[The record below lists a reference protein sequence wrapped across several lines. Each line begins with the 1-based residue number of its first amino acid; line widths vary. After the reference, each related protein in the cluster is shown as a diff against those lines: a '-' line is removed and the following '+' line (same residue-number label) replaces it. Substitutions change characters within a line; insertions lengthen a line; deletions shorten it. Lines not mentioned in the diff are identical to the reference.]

1 MLNKNAARSTPWEE
15 RFGWYHYDGRTIY
28 EFTEKDLDDA
38 AELYS
43 ANGATAVILFGAHFR
58 FSFMAYWSD
67 IEDFIA
73 RFTLAFH
80 KKGIKVIE
88 HHSTHL
94 TYRPVDPETF
104 WEKNLAPGT
113 QFASYP
119 DFRKNCETCLTPSGV
134 HPDEFAQIDGSTG
147 KPCLS
152 SYIHTEGK
160 DVHWIFKH
168 YDGKAHCFNHPAYEE
183 AYWGHVRRI
192 IEKAHIDGIMN
203 DDVQWFGGGNSC
215 TCEYCR
221 AKFREETGYELPDKE
236 HWSEFFE
243 HYERPDYI
251 AWKKFK
257 KKQSGDFHFRMDE
270 RYKSI
275 GFDPMRPA
283 YCAEVLPF
291 DTTCYGFEPAQK
303 LWDFIFQEC
312 CGIIKDSF
320 VCFAGEAIHR
330 FAMAKRNGKPPMALM
345 YPQTAGSAYAA
356 WALCRSW
363 GQLYTGTGGDPR
375 SVFDRPMRDFEKK
388 HTALFCDPRK
398 RADAAFW
405 FSPETRDYSDKD
417 APQKYMKPF
426 MAYLESA
433 YVSGICCDMV
443 FGTDGADILSTFPVI
458 IMPYVY
464 SVSDAEAQKLRDYV
478 YNGGRLIVLGE
489 FAGRDENCT
498 ERGIKEK
505 TRLLG
510 MNSTLKRADY
520 CGREYIF
527 SDVFENA
534 FSRYV
539 FDTVCGEA
547 AAHGENGEILC
558 VEEKI
563 GKGSVIYHASDV
575 SDHPIQPAV
584 WPHGEKTPCDR
595 SYIGEMRAYDGAL
608 LKLLIGGGFTS
619 CSDEN
624 VIVSAFE
631 TECGTVLH
639 FVNTKGFI
647 EDRDSF
653 TNSHLPVPPF
663 EKGAE
668 KIGAVTASVNSGGRT
683 YTLAKLYSPEFE
695 GEKSADI
702 RCEDGRVYIEIPKGT
717 FAGYLLAALE

>member
-1 MLNKNAARSTPWEE
+1 MSAEVTANTPWEE
-15 RFGWYHYDGRTIY
+15 RFGWYHYDGRAIY
-28 EFTEKDLDDA
+28 EYTGKDLDDA
-38 AELYS
+38 AELYK
-43 ANGATAVILFGAHFR
+43 ANGVTAVILFGAHFR
-58 FSFMAYWSD
+58 FSFMAYWTD

-73 RFTLAFH
+73 RFTSAFH

-94 TYRPVDPETF
+94 TYRPVDPEAF
-104 WEKNLAPGT
+104 WKKNLAPGMQLST
-113 QFASYP
+113 YP
-119 DFRKNCETCLTPSGV
+119 GFREKSENTLTPEGAKL
-134 HPDEFAQIDGSTG
+134 DDFAQIDGSTG
-147 KPCLS
+147 QPCLS

-168 YDGKAHCFNHPAYEE
+168 YDGNAHCFNHPAFEE
-183 AYWGHVRRI
+183 AYWGHIRRI

-215 TCEYCR
+215 ACVYCR

-236 HWSEFFE
+236 HWSGFFE

-257 KKQSGDFHFRMDE
+257 KKQSGDFHYRMDE

-275 GFDPMRPA
+275 GFRPMRPA
-283 YCAEVLPF
+283 YCCEVLPF

-312 CGIIKDSF
+312 CAVIKDSF

-345 YPQTAGSAYAA
+345 YPKTAGSAYAA

-363 GQLYTGTGGDPR
+363 GQLYTGTGGDSR
-375 SVFDRPMRDFEKK
+375 STFDRPMRDFEKK
-388 HTALFCDPRK
+388 HVLCYRDPVK
-398 RADAAFW
+398 RADAAFF

-433 YVSGICCDMV
+433 YVSGVCCDMV
-443 FGTDGADILSTFPVI
+443 FGTDAPETLSAFRVI
-458 IMPYVY
+458 IVPYVY
-464 SVSDAEAQKLRDYV
+464 SISDAEAEKLREYAE
-478 YNGGRLIVLGE
+478 NGGKLIVLGE
-489 FAGRDENCT
+489 FAGRDENCR
-498 ERGIKEK
+498 ERGTEER

-510 MNSTLKRADY
+510 MRSELRLKDY
-520 CGREYIF
+520 SGREEIGGK
-527 SDVFENA
+527 VFGNA
-534 FSRYV
+534 TSKYV
-539 FDTVCGEA
+539 FDKVLGEVIA
-547 AAHGENGEILC
+547 RGENGEALC
-558 VEEKI
+558 VEEKT
-563 GKGSVIYHASDV
+563 GKGKVIFHVSDV

-584 WPHGEKTPCDR
+584 WPRGEQTPCDR
-595 SYIGEMRAYDGAL
+595 SFIPEMREKDGAL

-624 VIVSAFE
+624 VIVSAFG
-631 TECGTVLH
+631 TKAGTVVH

-647 EDRDSF
+647 ADRDTVTSPY
-653 TNSHLPVPPF
+653 LPVPPF
-663 EKGAE
+663 EPGAE
-668 KIGAVTASVNSGGRT
+668 KTGAITATISAEGVYSR
-683 YTLAKLYSPEFE
+683 AKLYSPEFDE
-695 GEKSADI
+695 EKTASV
-702 RCEDGRVYIEIPKGT
+702 RCENGRATIEIPENT
-717 FAGYLLAALE
+717 FAGYLLAILE

>member
-1 MLNKNAARSTPWEE
+1 MIRQDSTDFTPWEE
-15 RFGWYHYDGRTIY
+15 RFGWYHYDGRAIY
-28 EFTEKDLDDA
+28 AFTEKDLDDA

-43 ANGATAVILFGAHFR
+43 ANGVTSVILFGAHFR
-58 FSFMAYWSD
+58 FSFMAYWND
-67 IEDFIA
+67 IEDFIV
-73 RFTLAFH
+73 RFTRAFH

-104 WEKNLAPGT
+104 WTKNLAPGT

-119 DFRKNCETCLTPSGV
+119 DFRNNCENCRTPAGV

-168 YDGKAHCFNHPAYEE
+168 YNGNAHCFNHPAYEE

-192 IEKAHIDGIMN
+192 IEKAGIDGIMN

-215 TCEYCR
+215 ACEYCR
-221 AKFREETGYELPDKE
+221 AKFREETGFELPDKE
-236 HWSEFFE
+236 HWSDFFE

-257 KKQSGDFHFRMDE
+257 KKQSGDFHFRMDR

-275 GFDPMRPA
+275 GFRPMRPA

-388 HTALFCDPRK
+388 HTGLFRNSRK

-443 FGTDGADILSTFPVI
+443 FGTDSVETLADFNVI
-458 IMPYVY
+458 ILPYVY
-464 SVSDAEAQKLRDYV
+464 SVSDSEAAKLRRYV
-478 YNGGRLIVLGE
+478 KNGGRLIVLGE
-489 FAGRDENCT
+489 FAGSDENCG
-498 ERGIKEK
+498 ERGIEEK

-510 MNSTLKRADY
+510 IGSTIKRAHFS
-520 CGREYIF
+520 GREHIKYK
-527 SDVFENA
+527 VFENA
-534 FSRYV
+534 SSGYV
-539 FDTVCGEA
+539 FDKVCGEA
-547 AAHGENGEILC
+547 IAKGENGEILC
-558 VEEKI
+558 VEEII
-563 GKGSVIYHASDV
+563 GKGRVIYHLSDV

-584 WPHGEKTPCDR
+584 WPRGEQTPCDR
-595 SYIGEMRAYDGAL
+595 SFIGDMRAFDGAL
-608 LKLLIGGGFTS
+608 LKLLIGGGFTT

-624 VIVSAFE
+624 VIISAFE
-631 TECGTVLH
+631 TDCGTVVH

-653 TNSHLPVPPF
+653 TNVYLAVPPF
-663 EKGAE
+663 EANAQKTGS
-668 KIGAVTASVNSGGRT
+668 VTASINAGGRV
-683 YTLAKLYSPEFE
+683 YTTAKLYSPEFE
-695 GEKSADI
+695 CEKTANVK
-702 RCEDGRVYIEIPKGT
+702 CENGRVFIEIPEGT
-717 FAGYLLAALE
+717 FAGYLAAVLE

>member
-1 MLNKNAARSTPWEE
+1 MENRELARSTAWEE
-15 RFGWYHYDGRTIY
+15 RFGWYHYDGRAIY
-28 EFTEKDLDDA
+28 GFTEKDLDDA
-38 AELYS
+38 AELYA
-43 ANGATAVILFGAHFR
+43 ANGVTAVILFGAHFR
-58 FSFMAYWSD
+58 FSFIAYWTD

-73 RFTLAFH
+73 RFTRAFH

-104 WEKNLAPGT
+104 WKKNLAPGT
-113 QFASYP
+113 QFSTYP
-119 DFRKNCETCLTPSGV
+119 DFRANCETRRTPEGV

-147 KPCLS
+147 EPCLS

-168 YDGKAHCFNHPAYEE
+168 YNGNAHCFNHPDFEE
-183 AYWGHVRRI
+183 AYWNHVRRI
-192 IEKAHIDGIMN
+192 IEKARIDGIMN
-203 DDVQWFGGGNSC
+203 DDVQWFGGGNAC
-215 TCEYCR
+215 ACAYCR
-221 AKFREETGYELPDKE
+221 AKFRAETGFELPDRE
-236 HWSEFFE
+236 HWGEFFE
-243 HYERPDYI
+243 HYERADYI
-251 AWKKFK
+251 AWKRFK

-275 GFDPMRPA
+275 GFRPMRPA

-330 FAMAKRNGKPPMALM
+330 FAMARRNGKPPMALM
-345 YPQTAGSAYAA
+345 YPQTAGTAYAA

-363 GQLYTGTGGDPR
+363 GQLYTGTAGDPR

-388 HTALFCDPRK
+388 HALCFRDPRK

-426 MAYLESA
+426 MAYLEAA
-433 YVSGICCDMV
+433 YVSGVCCDMA
-443 FGTDGADILSTFPVI
+443 FGTDGAETLAAFPVMI
-458 IMPYVY
+458 APYVY
-464 SVSDAEAQKLRDYV
+464 SISDGEAGKLRDYV
-478 YNGGRLIVLGE
+478 RNGGRLIILGE
-489 FAGRDENCT
+489 FAGRDENVR
-498 ERGIKEK
+498 ERGIEEK

-510 MNSTLKRADY
+510 MRSKLKKAEY
-520 CGREYIF
+520 SGREYICGKT
-527 SDVFENA
+527 FENA
-534 FSRYV
+534 KSAYV
-539 FDTVCGEA
+539 FETARGEILA
-547 AAHGENGEILC
+547 RGENGEALC

-563 GKGSVIYHASDV
+563 GKGSVIYHAADV

-584 WPHGEKTPCDR
+584 WQRGESTPCDR
-595 SYIGEMRAYDGAL
+595 SYIREMRDLDGAL
-608 LKLLIGGGFTS
+608 LKTLIGGGFTC

-624 VIVSAFE
+624 IIVSAFE
-631 TECGTVLH
+631 TPRGTVLH

-647 EDRDSF
+647 EERDAF
-653 TNSHLPVPPF
+653 TSPLLPAPPF
-663 EKGAE
+663 EPGAE
-668 KIGAVTASVNSGGRT
+668 KTGTVRASFASGGKT
-683 YTLAKLYSPEFE
+683 YSRAALYSPEFE
-695 GEKSADI
+695 GEKTAKLK
-702 RCEDGRVYIEIPKGT
+702 CENGRTEIEIPGGI
-717 FAGYLLAALE
+717 FAGYLLAVLD

>member
-1 MLNKNAARSTPWEE
+1 MPDIKTRSATPWEE
-15 RFGWYHYDGRTIY
+15 RFGWYHYDGRAIY
-28 EFTEKDLDDA
+28 GFTEKDLDNA
-38 AELYS
+38 ADLYAS
-43 ANGATAVILFGAHFR
+43 NGVTAVILFGAHFR
-58 FSFMAYWSD
+58 FSFRAYWAD
-67 IEDFIA
+67 IEDFIT
-73 RFTLAFH
+73 RFTRAFH

-94 TYRPVDPETF
+94 TYRPLDPETF
-104 WEKNLAPGT
+104 WANSLAPGSQLST
-113 QFASYP
+113 YP
-119 DFRKNCETCLTPSGV
+119 DFREKSESVPEGTTELDS
-134 HPDEFAQIDGSTG
+134 FAQIDGSTG
-147 KPCLS
+147 QPCLS

-168 YDGKAHCFNHPAYEE
+168 YNGNAHCFNHPEFE
-183 AYWGHVRRI
+183 KEYWGHVRRI

-215 TCEYCR
+215 ACEYCR
-221 AKFREETGYELPDKE
+221 KKFRAETGYELPDID
-236 HWSEFFE
+236 HWGEFFE

-257 KKQSGDFHFRMDE
+257 KKQSGEFHFRMDE

-275 GFDPMRPA
+275 GFHPMRPA

-312 CGIIKDSF
+312 CGIIKDSYI
-320 VCFAGEAIHR
+320 CFAGEAIHR

-388 HTALFCDPRK
+388 HELLFRDPQK

-443 FGTDGADILSTFPVI
+443 FGTDDDLTLASFPCVI
-458 IMPYVY
+458 VPYVY
-464 SVSDAEAQKLRDYV
+464 SLSDDELQKMNRYV
-478 YNGGRLIVLGE
+478 QNGGRLIVLGD
-489 FAGRDENCT
+489 FAGRDNNVR
-498 ERGIKEK
+498 ERGSDEK
-505 TRLLG
+505 TLLLG
-510 MNSTLKRADY
+510 MRSTLRRYDY
-520 CGREYIF
+520 TGTERIY
-527 SDVFENA
+527 DTVFTEA
-534 FSRYV
+534 RSKYV
-539 FDTVCGEA
+539 FDNICGDVIA
-547 AAHGENGEILC
+547 YGENGETLC
-558 VEEKI
+558 IKEDI
-563 GKGSVIYHASDV
+563 GKGCVIYHAADV
-575 SDHPIQPAV
+575 SGHPIQPAV
-584 WPHGEKTPCDR
+584 WPRGNDTPCDR
-595 SYIGEMRAYDGAL
+595 SFVKEMRASDGAL
-608 LKLLIGGGFTS
+608 LKLLIGGDFTS

-631 TECGTVLH
+631 TLCGTVLH

-647 EDRDSF
+647 EEFDTVTS
-653 TNSHLPVPPF
+653 SHLPVPPF
-663 EKGAE
+663 EKGA
-668 KIGAVTASVNSGGRT
+668 
-683 YTLAKLYSPEFE
+683 AKLGAISAEICLRGKEYTRAKLFSPEFE
-695 GEKSADI
+695 GEKTAELSCANGKAHIDI
-702 RCEDGRVYIEIPKGT
+702 PENT
-717 FAGYLLAALE
+717 FAGYLLAVLE